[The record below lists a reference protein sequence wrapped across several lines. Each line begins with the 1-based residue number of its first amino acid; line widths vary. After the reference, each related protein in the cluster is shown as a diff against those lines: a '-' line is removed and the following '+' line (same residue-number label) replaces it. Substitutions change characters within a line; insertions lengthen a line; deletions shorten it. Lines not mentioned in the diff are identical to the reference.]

1 MIDDRK
7 VFIRLVTIEFE
18 HGSCTR
24 MFSST
29 FPTSEYV
36 NSCLHV
42 LDPLMPHLVHMS
54 PFCYFDE

>member
-36 NSCLHV
+36 NSLA
-42 LDPLMPHLVHMS
+42 LSGDSSL
-54 PFCYFDE
+54 